1 MMVKRAQPRA
11 ARGKESVEGELAV
24 QTGLLIGGEW
34 RDGVEGERIEVLNP
48 ATGEVLTDVAAGTP
62 ADADQAVNVAAAAQK
77 SWAATAPRI
86 RGEILRNCWQIMVD
100 HTDELADLIVK
111 EHGKPRAD
119 AVGEIGYAAE
129 FFRWNAEETV
139 RIHGSIGMAPGGDK
153 RIIVQHPPMGVV
165 VMVTPWNFP
174 AAMITRKLAPA
185 LGAGNAVVIKPPRET
200 PLTALRVAE
209 LCEEAGVPAG
219 LINVVA
225 TKTSGAWFDA
235 AVENPAT
242 RMVSF
247 TGSTEVGRVL
257 LRRCADRVLKTVME
271 LGGNAPFIVFN
282 DADIDAA
289 VQGAMVAKMR
299 HSAETCTAA
308 NRFYAEAGVAEEFT
322 TKLAAAMGAVKVG
335 NGMDDGV
342 ECGPM
347 INAGA
352 VETMHGLVQAA
363 VAQGAVATLGGNPLD
378 GPGFFYEPTVLG
390 NVEHSSPIAGEEIFG
405 PIAPVIPFTDTDLMI
420 DNANDTEMGLA
431 AYVYTEDLRRG
442 LQVSERL
449 QSGMVGLNRGAMSD
463 PAAPFGG
470 MKQSGLGREGAS
482 EGIYEFCETQY
493 IAANW

>member
-1 MMVKRAQPRA
+1 MK
-11 ARGKESVEGELAV
+11 
-24 QTGLLIGGEW
+24 TDLLIGGQW
-34 RDGVEGERIEVLNP
+34 RAGSAGERIDVVDP
-48 ATGEVLTDVAAGTP
+48 STGDVIESVASGGAVEASAAV
-62 ADADQAVNVAAAAQK
+62 DAAAAAQPG
-77 SWAATAPRI
+77 WAATAPRV
-86 RGEILRNCWQIMVD
+86 RSEILRNCWQTLVE
-100 HTDELADLIVK
+100 HTDELADLIVR
-111 EHGKPRAD
+111 ENGKPRSD
-119 AVGEIGYAAE
+119 AVGEVAYAAE

-185 LGAGNAVVIKPPRET
+185 LGAGNAVVIKPPAET

-225 TKTSGAWFDA
+225 AHDPGAWFDA
-235 AVENPAT
+235 AVENKAT

-247 TGSTEVGRVL
+247 TGSTAVGRML
-257 LRRCADRVLKTVME
+257 LRRSADRVLKTVME
-271 LGGNAPFIVFN
+271 LGGNAPFIVFD

-289 VQGAMVAKMR
+289 VSGAMVAKMR

-308 NRFYAEAGVAEEFT
+308 NRFYAHATIAAEFT
-322 TKLAAAMGAVKVG
+322 SKLAAAMSEVKVG
-335 NGMDDGV
+335 NGLTEGV
-342 ECGPM
+342 DCGPM
-347 INAGA
+347 ITAKA
-352 VETMHGLVQAA
+352 VQNMHGLVEAA
-363 VAQGAVATLGGNPLD
+363 VANGATTELGGNPMP

-390 NVEHSSPIAGEEIFG
+390 NVAHGSPIAGEEIFG
-405 PIAPVIPFTDTDLMI
+405 PIAPVIPFTDTDHMI
-420 DNANDTEMGLA
+420 TDANDTEMGLA

-482 EGIYEFCETQY
+482 DGIYEFCETQY

>member
-1 MMVKRAQPRA
+1 MK
-11 ARGKESVEGELAV
+11 
-24 QTGLLIGGEW
+24 TDLLIGGEW
-34 RDGVEGERIEVLNP
+34 RGGSDAERIDVLNP
-48 ATGEVLTDVAAGTP
+48 ATGEVICDVASGTP
-62 ADADQAVNVAAAAQK
+62 ADATAAVDAAAAAQA
-77 SWAATAPRI
+77 SWARTAPRV
-86 RGEILRNCWQIMVD
+86 RAEILRNCWQTLVD
-100 HTDELADLIVK
+100 HTDELADLIVA
-111 EHGKPRAD
+111 EHGKPRVD
-119 AVGEIGYAAE
+119 AVGEIAYAAE
-129 FFRWNAEETV
+129 FFRWNSEEAV
-139 RIHGSIGMAPGGDK
+139 RLHGSLGLAPGGDK
-153 RIIVQHPPMGVV
+153 RIIVHHPPVGVMV
-165 VMVTPWNFP
+165 IVTPWNFP
-174 AAMITRKLAPA
+174 AAMITRKVAPA
-185 LGAGNAVVIKPPRET
+185 LAAGNAVVIKPPRET

-209 LCEEAGVPAG
+209 LCEQAGVPAG

-235 AVENPAT
+235 AVDHKAT

-257 LRRCADRVLKTVME
+257 LRRCADRVLKTCME
-271 LGGNAPFIVFN
+271 LGGNAPFIVFD
-282 DADIDAA
+282 DADIAAA
-289 VQGAMVAKMR
+289 VEGAMVAKMR

-322 TKLAAAMGAVKVG
+322 QALAAAMNEIKVG
-335 NGMDDGV
+335 NGMDAGV
-342 ECGPM
+342 TCGPM

-352 VETMHGLVQAA
+352 IETMHGLVDAA
-363 VAQGAVATLGGNPLD
+363 ISNGAVATLGGSPVD

-390 NVEHSSPIAGEEIFG
+390 NVEHGSPICREEIFG
-405 PIAPVIPFTDTDLMI
+405 PIAPVVPFSDTDEMI
-420 DNANDTEMGLA
+420 AQANDTEMGLA

-449 QSGMVGLNRGAMSD
+449 ESGMVGLNRGAMSD